1 MSEAILEYLE
11 AKDVAPP
18 EAKITSPAVK
28 LTQAIIDSLPT
39 KPYDYQIR
47 EITVPSLRVRVRKDS
62 GNKIFE
68 IHKKV
73 NGRPTTAPI
82 CRNGQAPY
90 SKGDESVLVR
100 ARAMIA
106 EMDRGVTPARKKL
119 EARAAA
125 VKEAREALTLQ
136 EACDNYINAKDR
148 AKNTTK
154 GYERFRD
161 NHLIGLHRYQLA
173 TITEDDVEELFDEIT
188 DETGPVAANN
198 VLRFFRAVWKHH
210 RRRYGLGDSPTII
223 FTAEG
228 DNIKSWNAESRRTRY
243 VHREELKPWWE
254 ATERLRKEYVGDGE
268 LAADYLQFAMLTGL
282 RRREITG
289 LKWEDINR
297 RRKTFL
303 IAENKSKRP
312 YAVPLTQDLV
322 DILDRREGEPR
333 PFNIEEPKRFITQ
346 VAEWSQVPFSSHD
359 LRRTYLSHATAVG
372 IPMSVQKALVNH
384 SRKSDVTDG
393 YIQIDEDVMR
403 EAMDKIQTYILSHAG
418 QIKTVTPIRGASNA

>member
-1 MSEAILEYLE
+1 MSKEIIEYLT
-11 AKDVAPP
+11 AKDANPKARV
-18 EAKITSPAVK
+18 TSPAVK

-39 KPYDYQIR
+39 KPYDYQVR
-47 EITVPSLRVRVRKDS
+47 ELTVPSLRVRVRKKS

-73 NGRPTTAPI
+73 NGRATTAPI

-100 ARAMIA
+100 ARSMIA
-106 EMDRGVTPARKKL
+106 ELDKGETPSMKKAK
-119 EARAAA
+119 ARAEAQA
-125 VKEAREALTLQ
+125 KARESLTIKD
-136 EACDNYINAKDR
+136 ACDNYIKAKVR
-148 AKNTTK
+148 AHSTTK
-154 GYERFRD
+154 NYQRFRD
-161 NHLIGLHRYQLA
+161 NHLKNWQKKQLVS
-173 TITEDDVEELFDEIT
+173 IIEDDIEELFDSIT
-188 DETGPVAANN
+188 DSAGPVAANN
-198 VLRFFRAVWKHH
+198 VVRFFRAVWKHH
-210 RRRYGLGDSPTII
+210 RRKYGLGDSPTII
-223 FTAEG
+223 FTEEG
-228 DNIKSWNAESRRTRY
+228 DNIKSWNSEQRRTRY

-254 ATERLRKEYVGDGE
+254 ATERLRKKYVGDGQ
-268 LAADYLQFAMLTGL
+268 LAADYLQFALLTGL

-312 YAVPLTQDLV
+312 YAVPLTQALE
-322 DILDRREGEPR
+322 DILDRREGGSR

-346 VAEWSQVPFSSHD
+346 VTEWSMVPFSSHD

-372 IPMSVQKALVNH
+372 IPMPVQKALVNH

-403 EAMDKIQTYILSHAG
+403 EAMDKIQAYILAHAG
-418 QIKTVTPIRGASNA
+418 QIKAVTPIRSTSNG